1 MAAGGYPRFE
11 PKRRSILRWSQAFI
25 PTLRDDPAEAEAVSH
40 KLLVRAGFIRQL
52 MAGSYSLLPPAM
64 RVRAKIMQIIREEID
79 RIGGQEFLLPVLH
92 PAEPWQISGRW
103 DLIGDE
109 LFRLKDRKE
118 AELCLA
124 MTHEEI
130 FTTLALELSSYKQ
143 LPQLWYQIQT
153 KLRDEPRPKSGVLR
167 VREFTMKD
175 SYSFDLDQAGLDQAF
190 SNHYEAYSRIFSR
203 LGMDSIAVEA
213 SSGMMGGAGSVEF
226 MVRSDAGEDWIVI
239 CPKGDYSSNVET
251 ANSVLPPISDPPL
264 TPLEKFATPGV
275 RTIKALE
282 EFAGGAPADRQ
293 IKSLFYIVGDDLVI
307 VLMRGDHSLVEQKL
321 LDGLSVIDARP
332 ATAEEIFDAV
342 GAHPGSLGAI
352 GMTGYRIVADRALQ
366 GRSGMTTGAN
376 EDDFHYRN
384 VDIERDIQI
393 DDWLDL
399 REVLAGEP
407 CITCGSALEVEK
419 TIEIGHI
426 FKLGRRYSEPFGATV
441 LDENGKSTPMFMGSY
456 GIGVER
462 NMAAVVEA
470 NHDDKGIVWPVNVAP
485 YELVVTVVRP
495 EDAATIEAATRIY
508 DELRSHGIDVILD
521 DRKERPGV
529 KFADAELVGFPF
541 RITVGPRGVESGV
554 LELVTRATGET
565 EEVPAE
571 EIVAQ
576 ATSRVTAERR

>member
-1 MAAGGYPRFE
+1 MTGGYPRFE

-92 PAEPWQISGRW
+92 PAEPWQTSGRW
-103 DLIGDE
+103 DLIGEE

-118 AELCLA
+118 ADLCLA

-130 FTTLALELSSYKQ
+130 FTTLSLELSSYKQ

-190 SNHYEAYSRIFSR
+190 SNHYDAYSRIFSR

-226 MVRSDAGEDWIVI
+226 MVRSEAGEDWIVI
-239 CPKGDYSSNVET
+239 CPTGDYSSNVET
-251 ANSVLPPISDPPL
+251 AKSVLPPISDPGSA
-264 TPLEKFATPGV
+264 PLEKFATPGV

-282 EFAGGAPADRQ
+282 DFDGGAPADRQ

-321 LDGLSVIDARP
+321 LDGLTVIDARP
-332 ATAEEIFDAV
+332 ATAAEIFDEV
-342 GAHPGSLGAI
+342 GAHPGSLGAV
-352 GMTGYRIVADRALQ
+352 GVTGYRIVADRALQ
-366 GRSGMTTGAN
+366 GRSAMTTGAN
-376 EDDFHYRN
+376 EDDFHLRH
-384 VDIERDIQI
+384 VDIERDIQV

-407 CITCGSALEVEK
+407 CIKCGSALEVEK

-426 FKLGRRYSEPFGATV
+426 FKLGRRYSEPFGASV

-462 NMAAVVEA
+462 NLAAVVEA

-495 EDAATIEAATRIY
+495 EDAATLAAATRIY
-508 DELRSHGIDVILD
+508 DELRSLGIDVILD

-541 RITVGPRGVESGV
+541 RITVGPRGVESGI
-554 LELVTRATGET
+554 LELVTRATAGT
-565 EEVPAE
+565 EEVPVH

-576 ATSRVTAERR
+576 ASGRVMAERR